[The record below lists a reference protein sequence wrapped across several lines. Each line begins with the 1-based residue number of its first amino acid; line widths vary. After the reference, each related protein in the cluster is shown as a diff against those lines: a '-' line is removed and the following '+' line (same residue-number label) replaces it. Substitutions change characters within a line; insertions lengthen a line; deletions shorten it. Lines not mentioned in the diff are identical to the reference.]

1 MYKVNNLLN
10 IINNKSTRNTTSR
23 VYRSDSSDNNN
34 NEQLIIYDNRYKTF
48 TTALNS
54 IELSSYDEQKKQG
67 FEQCLEKYIKIAN
80 NNSKNLDVIYENLE
94 VDLQEC
100 NNKIKEDAN
109 NFFIIGYQDCLKI
122 IDYFLQESKKA
133 FFNKIAEII

>member
-10 IINNKSTRNTTSR
+10 IINNKSTKNTTSR
-23 VYRSDSSDNNN
+23 VYRSDSDNNN

-67 FEQCLEKYIKIAN
+67 FEQCLEKYIKIAS

>member
-10 IINNKSTRNTTSR
+10 IINNKSTKNTTSR
-23 VYRSDSSDNNN
+23 VYRSDSDNNN

-122 IDYFLQESKKA
+122 IDYFLKESKKA

>member
-10 IINNKSTRNTTSR
+10 IINNKSTRNATSR
-23 VYRSDSSDNNN
+23 VYRSNSSDNNN